1 MTRNHYLHSN
11 HNMAAYP
18 HANPYQRCD
27 EDGPSPSSR
36 PRYESRQA
44 PVSVRLARDG
54 SDDGGHRAARRRR
67 SSASQQQPGE
77 LMRTLRA
84 SAEAA
89 PTSSPPFSRHASNL
103 SAPITAPTAPVSLPI
118 AVTCHARTRV
128 PTPHG
133 NVFIHLY
140 RNTHDA
146 KEHLAFVIDK
156 AQLASVADAPNTDG
170 WIRSRS
176 LDAVWREGETE
187 QERIVRGAYVGRLLP
202 DRAVASTPETS
213 ASGGRSSLPD
223 PLVRIHS
230 ECFTGETIGS
240 QRCDCGEQLDEAFRL
255 AANCPSG
262 RGVIVYLRQEGRGIG
277 LLEKLRAYNLQD
289 LGHDTVTANLLLGHG
304 ADTRTYDVA
313 GAILRDLGVDS
324 CRLMTNNPDKIKQIE
339 HEGVRVVERVAMVPR
354 SWRTTVAPVSP
365 RSRRRAAQASE
376 RRSPTTEDDEDDQSD
391 EERAALL
398 RRSGVGMIGAG
409 DTQSPELERYLRT
422 KVARMGHILDLPSS
436 EASSASDLRH
446 DAIMRSAARPQRPKL
461 TMADSVASLAE
472 TDPEGVDC
480 GCAGSDCE
488 GMASLSSD
496 EGGH

>member
-11 HNMAAYP
+11 ANTAAYP

-54 SDDGGHRAARRRR
+54 LDEGAHRAARRRR

-89 PTSSPPFSRHASNL
+89 PAPITSSPPVSRHPSSLNL
-103 SAPITAPTAPVSLPI
+103 SAAAASAPVVVPV

-133 NVFIHLY
+133 NAFVHLY
-140 RNTHDA
+140 RNTHDS

-156 AQLASVADAPNTDG
+156 AQLAGGADTADTSG

-187 QERIVRGAYVGRLLP
+187 QERIVRGAYIGRLLP
-202 DRAVASTPETS
+202 DRAIASTAEAST
-213 ASGGRSSLPD
+213 SGGRLTLPD

-339 HEGVRVVERVAMVPR
+339 HEGVRVAERVPMVPR
-354 SWRTTVAPVSP
+354 SWRSTVATVSP
-365 RSRRRAAQASE
+365 RAHRRAVQAHE
-376 RRSPTTEDDEDDQSD
+376 GRSPTTEDDEDDQSD
-391 EERAALL
+391 EERAAVL

-422 KVARMGHILDLPSS
+422 KVDRMGHILDPPS
-436 EASSASDLRH
+436 APAPDLRH
-446 DAIMRSAARPQRPKL
+446 EAVLRAASKPHRPKL
-461 TMADSVASLAE
+461 QMADSIASLAE
-472 TDPEGVDC
+472 TDIEGVDC
-480 GCAGSDCE
+480 GCCDGDE
-488 GMASLSSD
+488 GLASLSSD
-496 EGGH
+496 ECSH